1 MIEAVLK
8 RYFGD
13 KSYLVKNKKL
23 IFFLLK
29 LFIAAGLLWF
39 IVSEIK
45 FSEIVSAIESANAGF
60 LIAAFILTFLN
71 IYLQYIK
78 WKYTCNLLLNENSKG
93 KIFTSLLHGLAAGVF
108 TPARIGEYFGRAIVF
123 KDKPVYKVALA
134 TLLDKFFPLL
144 MVAIFGSI
152 SSILFLHFEY
162 EVTSFITL
170 SLFIALF
177 TLFYFLIYFL
187 LSERFWDS
195 FIFEKLRKSER
206 LRYFLDK
213 IKEFKNLD
221 RKYFAKMLI
230 ISFLFYFCFLVQYAL
245 LVAAFSHHFNFF
257 DYLWAGNL
265 IMFAKTII
273 PPISLGELGIREGAS
288 VYFISSLGESASV
301 GFNASIFLFVIN
313 VLFPS
318 IIGLFLLIKKSDD

>member
-45 FSEIVSAIESANAGF
+45 FSEIVSAIEGANAGF

-78 WKYTCNLLLNENSKG
+78 WKFTCNLLLNENSKS

-108 TPARIGEYFGRAIVF
+108 TPARIGEYFGRALVF
-123 KDKPVYKVALA
+123 KEKPVYKVALA

-152 SSILFLHFEY
+152 SSILFLHFQY

-187 LSERFWDS
+187 LNERFWDS
-195 FIFEKLRKSER
+195 FIFEKLRKSKR

-221 RKYFAKMLI
+221 RKYFSKMLI

-288 VYFISSLGESASV
+288 VYFISRLGESASV